1 MDIEREYTLMIQ
13 KQKSILN
20 EMLSIST
27 DDNGV
32 SVYLR
37 LVDSSYFSKSKNR
50 YLYSKIA
57 ICDKYKIIKEND
69 ITPIVDDRILFKIN
83 NDLTELL
90 TVGEYSIYIRLI
102 DERGNYLTLPP
113 ITMEC
118 IKTPLTNLEIA
129 DGTIEETNIDNT
141 AIAEVG
147 EDIPTYLNDGSYNRT
162 VWRTGDLISSSK
174 MNKIENTLNDEVDN
188 TIQIKEALNVLNKE
202 KGYNLK
208 TGTASTPVRI
218 YNLPVGNYIVNG
230 YVKDLSDS
238 TVQEVENAR
247 YYVVYKDEDCSYIL
261 RNLSTDKIPILFKY
275 DLYNNQVLA
284 VTGQIKTLKTTSDT
298 LQLTNDEFQF
308 LDIGDLVKL
317 KLPENVDF
325 TKIHLFILPKSNL
338 TITFPRI
345 SWENY
350 PVLKQDMFTEITLV
364 CYNNVWYGKTHTF
377 EKSIITTTY
386 SEEVEFNANSL
397 GCTFNY
403 NDYKNIIKNTIGEE
417 YIKNE

>member
-69 ITPIVDDRILFKIN
+69 ITPIVDDRILFKIS

-90 TVGEYSIYIRLI
+90 TVGQYQIYIRLI

-118 IKTPLTNLEIA
+118 VKTPLTNLEIT
-129 DGTIEETNIDNT
+129 DGMIEETNIDNT

-147 EDIPTYLNDGSYNRT
+147 EDIPSYLNDGSYNRT
-162 VWRTGDLISSSK
+162 IWKTKDLISSAR
-174 MNKIENTLNDEVDN
+174 MNKIENVLNDEVDN
-188 TIQIKEALNVLNKE
+188 TIEIKEALDVLNQE

-218 YNLPVGNYIVNG
+218 YNLPVGNYIING
-230 YVKDLSDS
+230 YVKDLPDS
-238 TVQEVENAR
+238 NVVEVENAR
-247 YYVVYKDEDCSYIL
+247 YYVTYKDEDCSYIIQ
-261 RNLSTDKIPILFKY
+261 NLNSDKIPILYKY
-275 DLYNNQVLA
+275 DMYHNSVLA
-284 VTGQIKTLKTTSDT
+284 VTGKVVELKTASDS
-298 LQLTNDEFQF
+298 LQLTNDRYQF
-308 LDIGDLVKL
+308 LKIGDLVKL

-325 TKIHLFILPKSNL
+325 TQIHLFLLPDSDL
-338 TITFPRI
+338 TVTFPKI
-345 SWENY
+345 SWETY
-350 PVLKQDMFTEITLV
+350 PVLNQDMFTEIILT
-364 CYNNVWYGKTHTF
+364 CYNNVWYGKCHTY
-377 EKSIITTTY
+377 EKSSISTYNEEVLTNTY
-386 SEEVEFNANSL
+386 SANVDL
-397 GCTFNY
+397 TY
-403 NDYKNIIKNTIGEE
+403 KDYSDMIKNTLGEE
-417 YIKNE
+417 YVLDE